1 MSTEIIVVEPSGK
14 QKKYTLKPHGD
25 FEKVTKR
32 WKSHLKN
39 IGASWSDKKKT
50 WSLSRDKLKD
60 FEKIQAVMNSSQ
72 DTTEEKQEKTDKQ
85 DKKEKKKHKKE
96 SPSSSSESE
105 DSNSDDDESSSSDSD
120 EEVIEFLKNKIKSLA
135 TASHDKVIS
144 DDVDNSEDEDVVR
157 ISRRIRHIM
166 LKLKSLEGRINDLE
180 EENAFLH
187 KQMASIKK

>member
-1 MSTEIIVVEPSGK
+1 VEPAGK

-25 FEKVTKR
+25 FEKVTKK

-39 IGASWSDKKKT
+39 IGASWSDKKKI
-50 WSLSRDKLKD
+50 WSLSRDKLND
-60 FEKIQAVMNSSQ
+60 FEKIQKVMNNSQ
-72 DTTEEKQEKTDKQ
+72 DSADEKTEKASDKP
-85 DKKEKKKHKKE
+85 DKNEKKRKQKRD
-96 SPSSSSESE
+96 SPSSSSEAEE

-120 EEVIEFLKNKIKSLA
+120 EEVIEFLKSKIKSLA
-135 TASHDKVIS
+135 SSSHDKVIS

-166 LKLKSLEGRINDLE
+166 MKMKSLEGRISDLE

-187 KQMASIKK
+187 KQMASLKK

>member
-1 MSTEIIVVEPSGK
+1 MSSTEIIVVEPAGK

-25 FEKVTKR
+25 FEKVTKK

-39 IGASWSDKKKT
+39 IGASWSDKKKV
-50 WSLSRDKLKD
+50 WSLSRDKLND
-60 FEKIQAVMNSSQ
+60 FEKIQKVMNNSQ
-72 DTTEEKQEKTDKQ
+72 DSSEEKTEKQ
-85 DKKEKKKHKKE
+85 DKPEKKKKQQKA
-96 SPSSSSESE
+96 SPSSSEAEE
-105 DSNSDDDESSSSDSD
+105 DSDSDEDESSSSDSD

-135 TASHDKVIS
+135 SSSHDKVIS

-166 LKLKSLEGRINDLE
+166 LKLKSLEGRVSDLE

-187 KQMASIKK
+187 KQMASLKK